1 MRALRDHTSQR
12 RSLLGGSRIWL
23 ALAAVLGV
31 VLIASGAVRILA
43 GARARSL
50 LEVEVANLAS
60 DRADLED
67 TVLSGS
73 VLDEAEESGGVELA
87 IPYGGVP
94 GPILE
99 DLLAILESLEI
110 RNYEYKI
117 RERSQTVD
125 APDPRG
131 RGATQDDSESHD
143 AGGESEEDDEVWASD
158 EWGEQE
164 YSDDPESQRE
174 DLLGVLE
181 GSVEFTPGLV
191 LYHWTLDLV
200 LRTEFRRVV
209 EFLDS
214 LAEAERMWRVS
225 EVGLAR
231 AAGSLHAHLLLETF
245 TRPLPG
251 GEALCD
257 SGTDASNDPFQATS
271 GSADV
276 PSVLEA
282 PTLRAVV
289 TGSTPRAWIGEKIVE
304 AGGSA
309 AQWTVEEI
317 DENGVWIRHSN
328 GRRVRLHVGG

>member
-131 RGATQDDSESHD
+131 DGASSSRHRSLRRRHGREPGSMRGSRHRRNGLEATSIRR
-143 AGGESEEDDEVWASD
+143 V
-158 EWGEQE
+158 
-164 YSDDPESQRE
+164 DPEAPATPARRSSPPRGVETRVLKQASIPRRE
-174 DLLGVLE
+174 
-181 GSVEFTPGLV
+181 
-191 LYHWTLDLV
+191 
-200 LRTEFRRVV
+200 R
-209 EFLDS
+209 
-214 LAEAERMWRVS
+214 
-225 EVGLAR
+225 
-231 AAGSLHAHLLLETF
+231 
-245 TRPLPG
+245 
-251 GEALCD
+251 
-257 SGTDASNDPFQATS
+257 
-271 GSADV
+271 
-276 PSVLEA
+276 
-282 PTLRAVV
+282 
-289 TGSTPRAWIGEKIVE
+289 
-304 AGGSA
+304 
-309 AQWTVEEI
+309 
-317 DENGVWIRHSN
+317 
-328 GRRVRLHVGG
+328 